1 MTTATT
7 ATDRTTGLA
16 RGRSGRPRKQ
26 TRQSRHDVVV
36 VGAGAAGLSAALAL
50 KDQGLRPLVLE
61 RADNVGASWRTRYD
75 RLRLN
80 SARRFSRISPT
91 GRSRRGTPM
100 FPTRDQLIAHLEHHA
115 LEPGLEF
122 LLRAQVDR
130 IERGEGL
137 GSPA

>member
-7 ATDRTTGLA
+7 ATDRTTGPA

-61 RADNVGASWRTRYD
+61 RADNVGASWRTRPTACG
-75 RLRLN
+75 RTALAG
-80 SARRFSRISPT
+80 SASP
-91 GRSRRGTPM
+91 RPAV
-100 FPTRDQLIAHLEHHA
+100 P
-115 LEPGLEF
+115 
-122 LLRAQVDR
+122 
-130 IERGEGL
+130 EGN
-137 GSPA
+137 PDVPDP